1 MNHKEK
7 GSASML
13 VTLKN
18 GKIEV
23 LHGSDGITI
32 FKSKVKGGTWAS
44 IWRALETGKLEDRK

>member
-32 FKSKVKGGTWAS
+32 FKSKVKEGTWAS
-44 IWRALETGKLEDRK
+44 IWKALEAGKLEDRK